1 MKTRV
6 SSFSNR
12 YFLSPLFWI
21 WRCFSRLYNIY
32 VIIVYIVVECSVI
45 LFSLYN
51 MAKDVIFTRKKP
63 TKEGVRLF
71 SFNFHKIDILDKVF
85 KSGLSKFCG
94 RQPLK
99 NFKRYGLLLLNT
111 LSHMCRIRT
120 QSLWYWVW
128 NPISTVTTS
137 WLLALL
143 MKTAFVQILE
153 KPIALS
159 LYLYLNLIKQ

>member
-1 MKTRV
+1 M
-6 SSFSNR
+6 
-12 YFLSPLFWI
+12 
-21 WRCFSRLYNIY
+21 
-32 VIIVYIVVECSVI
+32 I

-51 MAKDVIFTRKKP
+51 MAKDVTFTRKKP

-111 LSHMCRIRT
+111 LSRMCHIRT
-120 QSLWYWVW
+120 
-128 NPISTVTTS
+128 
-137 WLLALL
+137 
-143 MKTAFVQILE
+143 
-153 KPIALS
+153 
-159 LYLYLNLIKQ
+159 